1 MLINLISLDIKTII
15 SMVFILLVMQVAMTI
30 FLCFLVREYPGIK
43 TFAAARITG
52 LFSYPLILSEIGH
65 LSVTKGIGSCLL
77 VVSTSLT
84 CLAIAKFTNRTIKL
98 KYLVAGN
105 FLFVCIQT
113 FFILFQDKFLWKTT
127 AQSTFQI
134 VLMGLAIYLLATN
147 RSQRF
152 IEASRFLM
160 ATFLTMQIALGFRLF
175 ALIKNPPPDFFA
187 PSEANALSLIMLFI
201 YTFSL
206 TVGFVM
212 MICQRLYYDLR
223 LAADTDELTNLL
235 NRRAMLRLLEQE
247 TSRYDRQGQTFAI
260 VLIDIDHFKDINDQ
274 HGHDGGDQ
282 ALVHIAKILKT
293 RCRLRGA
300 DFAGRWG
307 GEEFLILLS
316 KVGIKEALTIAE
328 RLRTD
333 VEQTSTG
340 SGIKITI
347 SLGIALIASHGNS
360 VEGLITAADRALYT
374 AKKAGRNQVKIAEEM
389 SFSTP
394 D

>member
-1 MLINLISLDIKTII
+1 MLIDLTRLDIKTII
-15 SMVFILLVMQVAMTI
+15 NMVFISLFMQVAMII
-30 FLCFLVREYPGIK
+30 FLCFLVREYSGIK
-43 TFAAARITG
+43 TFAVARITALMG
-52 LFSYPLILSEIGH
+52 FPLILSEIGH
-65 LSVTKGIGSCLL
+65 LSVTRGIGSCLL
-77 VVSTSLT
+77 VFSTSLL
-84 CLAIAKFTNRTIKL
+84 CLAITKFTNRTIKL
-98 KYLVAGN
+98 KYLIVYN

-113 FFILFQDKFLWKTT
+113 SLILFQDKFLWKTT
-127 AQSTFQI
+127 TQSIFQI

-160 ATFLTMQIALGFRLF
+160 AIFLTMQIALSFRLV
-175 ALIKNPPPDFFA
+175 ALIKNPPSDFFA

-206 TVGFVM
+206 TVGFLM

-223 LAADTDELTNLL
+223 LAADTDELTKLL
-235 NRRAMLRLLEQE
+235 NRRAMLRLLDQE

-260 VLIDIDHFKDINDQ
+260 VLIDADHFKEINDQ

-293 RCRLRGA
+293 RCRLQGL
-300 DFAGRWG
+300 DFASRWG

-316 KVGIKEALTIAE
+316 KVGTKEALRIAE

-333 VEQTSTG
+333 MEQTPTV

-347 SLGIALIASHGNS
+347 SLGIAVIASHGDS
-360 VEGLITAADRALYT
+360 VEGLITAADRALYA
-374 AKKAGRNQVKIAEEM
+374 AKKSG
-389 SFSTP
+389 
-394 D
+394 